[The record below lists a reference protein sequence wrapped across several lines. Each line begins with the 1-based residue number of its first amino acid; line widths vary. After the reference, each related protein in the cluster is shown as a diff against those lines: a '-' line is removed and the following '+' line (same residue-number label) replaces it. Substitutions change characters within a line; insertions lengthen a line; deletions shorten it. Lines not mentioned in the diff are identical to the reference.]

1 MLPIVL
7 RRKEG
12 SMKKRII
19 VLASG
24 GGGTMKFLHR
34 YSQIADAPYEI
45 KSIIADRDCGA
56 VDYGNANG
64 MMTKVIKPW
73 RSRIPEVVEDIRSIN
88 PDIVITKY
96 LEDFT

>member
-45 KSIIADRDCGA
+45 KRG
-56 VDYGNANG
+56 V
-64 MMTKVIKPW
+64 
-73 RSRIPEVVEDIRSIN
+73 
-88 PDIVITKY
+88 
-96 LEDFT
+96 L